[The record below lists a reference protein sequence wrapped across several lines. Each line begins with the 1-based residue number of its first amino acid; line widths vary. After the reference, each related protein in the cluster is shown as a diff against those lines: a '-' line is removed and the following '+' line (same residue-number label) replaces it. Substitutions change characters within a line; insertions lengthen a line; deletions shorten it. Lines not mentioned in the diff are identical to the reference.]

1 MEGMI
6 RSELVLR
13 VASRHP
19 GMTRAAVEAAVDAL
33 LGRIAE
39 ALAEGDRVEIRDFG
53 SFSTRRRGPRT
64 SFNPRSGRLIEVEER
79 TAVAFRPGRW
89 MRTLVMEGG
98 TVGSPPE
105 RDPGPPPNARRG
117 WTSARSDG

>member
-1 MEGMI
+1 MI

-53 SFSTRRRGPRT
+53 SFSTRRRAPRT
-64 SFNPRSGRLIEVEER
+64 AFNPRSGHLIDVEER

-98 TVGSPPE
+98 AIGSHPE
-105 RDPGPPPNARRG
+105 RDPGPPPNLRRG